1 MIFKMTNLQEV
12 IKEKNFKDII
22 DKANEILE
30 RSNSVV
36 IDINRRQNKNYQFLL
51 NGLKAYYVRDYE
63 IDIIK
68 QNGVYQF
75 RVFKR

>member
-1 MIFKMTNLQEV
+1 MTNLQEV
-12 IKEKNFKDII
+12 IKEKNFKDLI

-30 RSNSVV
+30 RNNSVV
-36 IDINRRQNKNYQFLL
+36 IDIDRCQNKNYQFLL
-51 NGLKAYYVRDYE
+51 KGLKAYYERDYE

-75 RVFKR
+75 RVFKK